1 MNRSKLI
8 LLAALSSCTLQY
20 GGDDGFSGGA
30 TQGADTQTSDGSET
44 GVGTS
49 AGPADGSSSDT
60 GMTILD
66 VGAPET
72 TGTIS
77 EIAEVFGHSA
87 DTLYRLDP
95 ETKEV
100 EEVGTFDGCTASI
113 IDIALD
119 ADSNMFG
126 AAYGSLWSIDRT
138 SGACTLIADGD
149 YPTSLSFVPAGTVD
163 PDREALVGFVDD
175 EYIRID
181 TATGD
186 VTALGTLTDGL
197 VSSGDMVSVANGG
210 SYLTVHDDDACS
222 DVDCIVEI
230 DPNDGTV
237 LADYGPLPYA
247 QVFGLAFW
255 AGRAYGFS
263 RGGELFEI
271 DFDGDAAT
279 TTLIPIPGAPAMLE
293 FFGAGS
299 TTSAPPVEG

>member
-8 LLAALSSCTLQY
+8 LSAALASCTLEY

-30 TQGADTQTSDGSET
+30 TQGPDTLTTGGSESDA
-44 GVGTS
+44 GTS
-49 AGPADGSSSDT
+49 AGSADSSSSDS
-60 GMTILD
+60 GGTILD
-66 VGAPET
+66 VAAPET
-72 TGTIS
+72 TGGVS

-100 EEVGTFDGCTASI
+100 EEVGTFEGCTASI

-119 ADSNMFG
+119 ADSKMFG

-181 TATGD
+181 TETGD
-186 VTALGTLTDGL
+186 VTPLGTLSGGL

-210 SYLTVHDDDACS
+210 SYLTVHDDGDCS

-237 LADYGPLPYA
+237 LVEYGPLPYA

-255 AGRAYGFS
+255 AGRAYGFA

-271 DFDGDAAT
+271 DFDGDEVT
-279 TTLIPIPGAPAMLE
+279 TTLIPIPAAPAMLE